1 MAGREVKERGK
12 GGADAE
18 TADADNAAA
27 AGSLEAF
34 EGPVFVCGKQTH
46 PPFRSHTMETIL
58 FRQRKCQITE
68 REREHVSPRAI
79 RKPSSCTVSGLP
91 SWNDAA
97 ILKPPQCWHTALQ

>member
-1 MAGREVKERGK
+1 MAGREIKERGK

-68 REREHVSPRAI
+68 RENMCRPGR
-79 RKPSSCTVSGLP
+79 
-91 SWNDAA
+91 
-97 ILKPPQCWHTALQ
+97 